1 MTTSDHLV
9 VDTDPTTGAAVLV
22 GELTF
27 ATVGALD
34 TALRARLTVDPQLV
48 LDVSRVTF
56 CDSAGLSGL
65 IGARRRAELAG
76 GGVTLLGTTPALG
89 RALRLTGVEQLFSYR
104 SAEEAPTAGRGEP
117 A

>member
-27 ATVGALD
+27 ATVGGLD
-34 TALRARLTVDPQLV
+34 TTLRERLTVDPQLV

-65 IGARRRAELAG
+65 LGARRRAELAG
-76 GGVTLLGTTPALG
+76 GSVTLLGTSAALG
-89 RALRLTGVEQLFSYR
+89 RVLRLTGVEPLFSYR
-104 SAEEAPTAGRGEP
+104 SAGEAPAAGRGEP

>member
-9 VDTDPTTGAAVLV
+9 VDVDPTTGAAVLV

-27 ATVGALD
+27 ATVGELD
-34 TALRARLTVDPQLV
+34 AALRERPTADPQLV

-65 IGARRRAELAG
+65 IGARRRAE
-76 GGVTLLGTTPALG
+76 PA
-89 RALRLTGVEQLFSYR
+89 
-104 SAEEAPTAGRGEP
+104 
-117 A
+117 